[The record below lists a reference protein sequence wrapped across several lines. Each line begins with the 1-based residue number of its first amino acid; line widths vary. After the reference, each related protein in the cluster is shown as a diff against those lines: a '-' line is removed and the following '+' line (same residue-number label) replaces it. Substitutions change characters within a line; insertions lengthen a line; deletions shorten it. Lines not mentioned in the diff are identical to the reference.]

1 MRTSW
6 ALNRGKKNRRGLDG
20 NQQGFSLVELMVV
33 MAIIALIISIVLP
46 VLGGARKA
54 GRKVATQGVL
64 SDIAGASG
72 QFKLDNQG
80 RNPGYFSPREMGSA
94 QNLTRGM
101 SEMEN
106 VMLDLAGPN
115 AIVATAGPNTV
126 EVGPVA
132 SATIIVDPSLIGADK
147 GAYFTPSGE
156 YYQPMLSSSGQQITN
171 VPGHAGSS
179 ETDVQLLDVV
189 DAFGQPI
196 LFWSADEY
204 TVKEVTQASEF
215 VAKDSSGQPAMF
227 YWNTNA
233 AFLQSTNLGRKGED
247 MTRAPATNEKASLI
261 GLGAVGSGSTLG
273 GESGLSMQALLG
285 SPSAPRVPPDQNQTV
300 EEVLANPSVDNME
313 LLFPGRPKG
322 SFVIQSAGID
332 GIYLSTKDRGFSAIA
347 HEVDH
352 IGYGM
357 NFFFSPDARVTDD
370 DDRNT
375 SRDVISE
382 FDEIIVSGGG

>member
-215 VAKDSSGQPAMF
+215 AARDSSGQSAMF

-233 AFLQSTNLGRKGED
+233 AFLQSTNLGKQGED
-247 MTRAPATNEKASLI
+247 MTVNPDPEVKSSLI
-261 GLGAVGSGSTLG
+261 GSGAIGNPETMLTMG
-273 GESGLSMQALLG
+273 ALLG
-285 SPSAPRVPPDQNQTV
+285 SPSAPRVPPGQTV
-300 EEVLANPSVDNME
+300 EDVLANPSVGSME

-332 GIYLSTKDRGFSAIA
+332 GIYLSTKDRGFSAVA
-347 HEVDH
+347 HADDH
-352 IGYGM
+352 IEYGLD
-357 NFFFSPDARVTDD
+357 FFISPTARVTDD
-370 DDRNT
+370 DNRPT

>member
-6 ALNRGKKNRRGLDG
+6 VLNRDNNRRGKNRDG
-20 NQQGFSLVELMVV
+20 LGFSLVELLVV
-33 MAIIALIISIVLP
+33 MAIIALIISIIIP

-54 GRKVATQGVL
+54 GRKVATQGL
-64 SDIAGASG
+64 LNDIAGASG
-72 QFKLDNQG
+72 QYKLDNQG
-80 RNPGYFSPREMGSA
+80 RNPGYFSPREMGSIENA
-94 QNLTRGM
+94 TRGM

-115 AIVATAGPNTV
+115 AIKTTAGPNTV
-126 EVGPVA
+126 EVGPIA

-156 YYQPMLSSSGQQITN
+156 YYQAMLSSSGQQLSD

-179 ETDVQLLDVV
+179 ESDMQLLDVV

-196 LFWSADEY
+196 LFWSADDY

-215 VAKDSSGQPAMF
+215 AARDSSGPPAMF

-233 AFLQSTNLGRKGED
+233 AFLQATSLGKQGED
-247 MTRAPATNEKASLI
+247 MTAPPDPDVKSSLI
-261 GLGAVGSGSTLG
+261 GSGAINNPETMLT
-273 GESGLSMQALLG
+273 MQALLG
-285 SPSAPRVPPDQNQTV
+285 SPSAPRVPPGQTV
-300 EEVLANPSVDNME
+300 EDVLANPSVGSME

-322 SFVIQSAGID
+322 PFVIQSAGID
-332 GIYLSTKDRGFSAIA
+332 GIYLSTRDRGFAAVA
-347 HEVDH
+347 HEDDH
-352 IGYGM
+352 IEYGLD
-357 NFFFSPDARVTDD
+357 FFVSPTARVTDGD
-370 DDRNT
+370 NRNT